1 MDILNVFFDTISN
14 TIGLINTILFVI
26 IQFLANVIQ
35 AITGFGGG
43 PIAMPPSMALV
54 GAREAKATITFI
66 MWFSPL
72 IITIQSFKD
81 IQLKKLGIILGSM
94 LPTVVLGMWLFRV
107 LPLPELMLAYGII
120 VVIIGAKKL
129 FFPAKKPL
137 PKPLQIVAL
146 IFAGLMQGMFTSGG
160 PFLALYST
168 FALPEKRQFRATVSA
183 TWAAINTYMVISMYR
198 QGMYGT
204 SAKSLSVLSII
215 PVLVALWI
223 GNRLNKK
230 MKQEAFMKLVF
241 VLLMISGS
249 LLIVN
254 YFNA

>member
-1 MDILNVFFDTISN
+1 MNL
-14 TIGLINTILFVI
+14 LNTILFVI

-54 GAREAKATITFI
+54 GASQAKAAITFI

-72 IITIQSFKD
+72 IITIQSIKD
-81 IQLKKLGIILGSM
+81 VDFKKLGIILVSM
-94 LPTVVLGMWLFRV
+94 LPTVVLGLWLFRT
-107 LPLPELMLAYGII
+107 LPLRELMLVYGII

-168 FALPEKRQFRATVSA
+168 FALPDKRKFRATVSA
-183 TWAAINTYMVISMYR
+183 TWATINTYMVISMYR
-198 QGMYGT
+198 QGMYDA
-204 SAKSLSVLSII
+204 SAKSLSLYSVV
-215 PVLVALWI
+215 PVLIALWV
-223 GNRLNKK
+223 GNKLNKK
-230 MKQEAFMKLVF
+230 MKQESFMKLVF

-249 LLIVN
+249 LLVVN